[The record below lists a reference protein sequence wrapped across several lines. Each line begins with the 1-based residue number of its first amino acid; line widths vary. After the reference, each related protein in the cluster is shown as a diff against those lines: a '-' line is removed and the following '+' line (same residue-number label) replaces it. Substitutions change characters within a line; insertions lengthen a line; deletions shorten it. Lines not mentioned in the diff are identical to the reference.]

1 MKLKTFLHRL
11 ETTMPV
17 ITNHLAVNP
26 EITNVYLDPIPVSRG
41 ASDAIHIIVSPQHKI
56 QMTVYPDT
64 SSKPVICAQLP
75 NASVE
80 QLNQLFDRAS
90 CLLTS
95 TAELQDQM
103 AQLAI
108 KAITA
113 DFKTIFDQCARALN
127 NPLAIVNL
135 LGQVVLT
142 AVPNPASQQRLT
154 TILSANRLS
163 VPLKHVHVVS
173 SSAQIVMLTDSQ
185 QPIALLCLPLAYHND
200 ALGYLIMPTLT
211 TPINAVQVAK
221 INAQI
226 KVIVSALVKNRV
238 MPTAASKRD
247 YLLTMLLTEQ
257 QTTTFAAQFAR
268 ENATLP
274 ASMVLIKAD
283 PQAGQSLASL
293 KERLKYLL
301 TPLFTQVLIT
311 IYHHHCLVL
320 ISVDLPTYNDHQFKA
335 KLTTIANHAGCRL
348 IVSNQ
353 YTHPEDTIAAYAVCR
368 RTAKLKLPPTPVVFC
383 EDAFFDLLL
392 AQVDHVE
399 ILPFFINPAVKT
411 LMAYDA
417 DHKTELLTTLDAYLE
432 SGENLTHTA
441 KQLYIHFN
449 TLRYRLNHISELT
462 GLDLKD
468 AETCFKLGAS
478 FKVRRYLE
486 HRQLLT
492 HHPK

>member
-1 MKLKTFLHRL
+1 M
-11 ETTMPV
+11 
-17 ITNHLAVNP
+17 
-26 EITNVYLDPIPVSRG
+26 YLDPIPVSQG
-41 ASDAIHIIVSPQHKI
+41 APDVIHVTVSPQNKI
-56 QMTVYPDT
+56 QMAIYLDGNI
-64 SSKPVICAQLP
+64 KPVTCAQLP
-75 NASVE
+75 NASAE
-80 QLNQLFDRAS
+80 QLTQLFDRAS
-90 CLLTS
+90 SLLAP
-95 TAELQDQM
+95 TAELQDQLT
-103 AQLAI
+103 QLAI

-113 DFKTIFDQCARALN
+113 DFKTIFEQSARALN
-127 NPLAIVNL
+127 NPLVIVNL
-135 LGQVVLT
+135 LGQVVLK
-142 AVPNPASQQRLT
+142 AVPNPANRQQLT
-154 TILSANRLS
+154 TVLNASQLSL
-163 VPLKHVHVVS
+163 PLKHLHVVS
-173 SSAQIVMLTDSQ
+173 NSSQIIMPTSNGLHL
-185 QPIALLCLPLAYHND
+185 PLLFMPLAYHND
-200 ALGYLIMPTLT
+200 ALGYLIMPALT
-211 TPINAVQVAK
+211 TAINAIQIAK
-221 INAQI
+221 VNGQI
-226 KVIVSALVKNRV
+226 KVIISSLVKNRV

-274 ASMVLIKAD
+274 ASMVLIKAE

-301 TPLFTQVLIT
+301 TPLFSQVLIT

-320 ISVDLPTYNDHQFKA
+320 ISIDLPTYNSYPFKA
-335 KLTTIANHAGCRL
+335 KLIDVANRADCRL

-353 YTHPEDTIAAYAVCR
+353 YARPEDTIAAYAVFR
-368 RTAKLKLPPTPVVFC
+368 RTAKLKLPPDPVTFC

-392 AQVDHVE
+392 GQVDHVE

-417 DHKTELLTTLDAYLE
+417 DNKTELVRTLDAYLE
-432 SGENLTHTA
+432 YGENLTHTA
-441 KQLYIHFN
+441 KHLYIHFN

-462 GLDLKD
+462 GLNLKD

-478 FKVRRYLE
+478 FKVRCYLE